1 MTIAQAFNEITVSQ
15 GGTPNNGGT
24 IAGAIDALNDALAGS
39 DQAAGRTIEDAVRL
53 LGQHIGGGG
62 GSSVTVEALTATEN
76 KTYTAPE
83 GKAYSPVTVN
93 VSGGGAESEVYLW
106 NVNNDE
112 NFGTMPSA
120 IYCVSGIGDND
131 YTYTELE
138 FETVTHEYMSYT
150 FDCARFTCPSGSMVK
165 LAFSDKSLDV
175 LGFDYKNTSFD
186 FITNTVTFQPTAV
199 PSSIDGLYIVG
210 NYTVNSGGE

>member
-1 MTIAQAFNEITVSQ
+1 MTIAQAFNEITIAQ
-15 GGTPNNGGT
+15 GGTASTSGT

-39 DQAAGRTIEDAVRL
+39 DQQAAQSIESAVRL
-53 LGQHIGGGG
+53 LGQHIGGG

-150 FDCARFTCPSGSMVK
+150 FKGAKFTCPSGSMVM

-175 LGFDYKNTSFD
+175 LGFDYKDTSFD
-186 FITNTVTFQPTAV
+186 FTTNMVTFQPTAV